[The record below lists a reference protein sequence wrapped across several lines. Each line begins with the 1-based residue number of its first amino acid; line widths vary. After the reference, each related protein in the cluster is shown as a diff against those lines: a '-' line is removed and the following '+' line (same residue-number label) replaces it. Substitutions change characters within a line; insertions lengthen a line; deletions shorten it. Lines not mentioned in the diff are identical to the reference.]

1 MLTVT
6 DHGLYCAAGD
16 FHIDPW
22 RPVER
27 ALITHAHSDHARPGH
42 RAYLCAAE
50 GVGVLRVR
58 LGQQVAVTGLPY
70 GATTRLNQVEV
81 SFHPAGHLLGS
92 AQIRI
97 EHRGEIWVV
106 SGDYKTQPDPTCA
119 AFQPLRCHT
128 FITESTFALPIY
140 RWPDPATVFAEINDW
155 WQCNQQEG
163 RTSVL
168 LGYSLGKAQR
178 LLAGLDA
185 RLGPIFVHDAVRD
198 FLPAYEAAGV
208 KLPPTQVVTT
218 DNLRT
223 AGPRAMIVAPP
234 AAAGSALL
242 QSLGEASV
250 GFASGWMLIRS
261 MRWRRR
267 ADRGFTLSDHADW
280 PGLLT
285 AIEATGAERVLVTH
299 GAAAPLVRW
308 LNETGRPAEALA
320 TRPTQKPNPQGES
333 PTHP

>member
-1 MLTVT
+1 MLTAT
-6 DHGLYCAAGD
+6 EQGLYCAAGN
-16 FHIDPW
+16 FHVDPF
-22 RPVER
+22 RRVER

-50 GVGVLRVR
+50 SVGVLRVR
-58 LGQQVAVTGLPY
+58 LGRKAAITGLPY
-70 GATTRLNQVEV
+70 GATTRINQVAV

-97 EHRGEIWVV
+97 EHRGEVWVV
-106 SGDYKTQPDPTCA
+106 SGDYKTQPDPTCS

-155 WQCNQQEG
+155 WQCNQREG
-163 RTSVL
+163 RISVL
-168 LGYSLGKAQR
+168 FGYSLGKAQR
-178 LLAGLDA
+178 LLAGVDA
-185 RLGPIFVHDAVRD
+185 GLGPILVHHAVRD
-198 FLPAYEAAGV
+198 FLPAYETAGV
-208 KLPPTQVVTT
+208 SLPPTQAFTKE
-218 DNLRT
+218 NLQT
-223 AGPRAMIVAPP
+223 AGPQALIVAPP
-234 AAAGSALL
+234 AATESTWL
-242 QSLGEASV
+242 QSLGEVSA

-308 LNETGRPAEALA
+308 LNETGRQAEALV
-320 TRPTQKPNPQGES
+320 TRSANETEPL
-333 PTHP
+333 